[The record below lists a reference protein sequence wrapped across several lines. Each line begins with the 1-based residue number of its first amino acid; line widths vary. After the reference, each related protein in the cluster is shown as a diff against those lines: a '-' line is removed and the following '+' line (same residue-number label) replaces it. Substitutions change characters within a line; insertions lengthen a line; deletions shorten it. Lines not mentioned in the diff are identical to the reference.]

1 MLKKENIIADW
12 SADMYE
18 IDETGT
24 EDVAFL
30 LSCLGTIPKRILE
43 IACGSGRILV
53 PLAKAGHTV
62 VGLDMDE
69 AMLRKIPAKAE
80 GVDNISWRIADA
92 VSEDW
97 GTGYDVVVIA
107 GNFLMNIVSDEG
119 PERAQ
124 KVLLEK
130 AKLALKPGGM
140 LYIDYN
146 YTFYPE
152 QWYVHPGERVI
163 WQGTDGHGTTG
174 RMLLC
179 DSTYDAAT
187 GLIRSMRHYE
197 LHGKPHWIEGHH
209 RTMNELTR
217 EELLDSFRNVTKEN
231 GIFHVEIS
239 EKARQGWAAQH
250 LSRYAEKICSQ
261 AGKEHKI
268 MEMTVGAG
276 VGTNAIVRS
285 MTEEMFY
292 MGVDIDF
299 TCAKNA
305 DAIGKYY
312 GKNAIGL

>member
-1 MLKKENIIADW
+1 MLKEERIIAAW

-30 LSCLGTIPKRILE
+30 LACLGTESKHILE

-80 GVDNISWRIADA
+80 GMDNITWRMTDAIA
-92 VSEDW
+92 EDW

-124 KVLLEK
+124 RVLLEK
-130 AKLALKPGGM
+130 ARQALIPGGL

-146 YTFYPE
+146 HTFYPE
-152 QWYVHPGERVI
+152 QWYVHLGERVI
-163 WQGTDGHGTTG
+163 WEGIDSCGTVG

-187 GLIRSMRHYE
+187 GHIRSTRRYE
-197 LHGKPHWIEGHH
+197 LETATG
-209 RTMNELTR
+209 
-217 EELLDSFRNVTKEN
+217 
-231 GIFHVEIS
+231 
-239 EKARQGWAAQH
+239 
-250 LSRYAEKICSQ
+250 EKIQ
-261 AGKEHKI
+261 KEMLSVKHFVKLEQI
-268 MEMTVGAG
+268 HNWLTEEGFCIEKEYGDYVGNPIGEATG
-276 VGTNAIVRS
+276 RAIICATIVR
-285 MTEEMFY
+285 
-292 MGVDIDF
+292 
-299 TCAKNA
+299 
-305 DAIGKYY
+305 
-312 GKNAIGL
+312 